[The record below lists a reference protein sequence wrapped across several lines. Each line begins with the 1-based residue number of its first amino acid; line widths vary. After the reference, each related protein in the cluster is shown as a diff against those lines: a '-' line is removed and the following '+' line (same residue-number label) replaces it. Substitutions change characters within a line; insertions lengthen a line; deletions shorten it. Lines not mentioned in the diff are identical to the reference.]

1 MPSKDDKIRELESRI
16 TNLQNL
22 LSLEQNKN
30 SVLSNENANLKQQIS
45 QLQFQ
50 LTSQN
55 NFQNMNNIQNNS
67 FDKFINLINEKENKI
82 RDLEEKI
89 KRYPFVLEKN
99 EKIMSI
105 IFSSVNQK
113 VNYSMVCKNTDTIHK
128 LEEKLYEEYPNLS
141 EGENYFLC
149 KGIVLNK
156 FQSFEKNH
164 IKNGDIILL
173 NQNDSSTLFH

>member
-1 MPSKDDKIRELESRI
+1 MKV
-16 TNLQNL
+16 TNLQVELN
-22 LSLEQNKN
+22 SEQTKN
-30 SVLSNENANLKQQIS
+30 YKLSNENANLKQKIS

-50 LTSQN
+50 LNS
-55 NFQNMNNIQNNS
+55 QNMNNISNIQNNS
-67 FDKFINLINEKENKI
+67 YDKLINLINEKENIIKN
-82 RDLEEKI
+82 LKEKI

-141 EGENYFLC
+141 ERENYFLC
-149 KGIVLNK
+149 KGRLLNK
-156 FQSFEKNH
+156 FQSFEKNN

-173 NQNDSSTLFH
+173 YQNDSSTLFQK

>member
-1 MPSKDDKIRELESRI
+1 M
-16 TNLQNL
+16 NN
-22 LSLEQNKN
+22 
-30 SVLSNENANLKQQIS
+30 IS
-45 QLQFQ
+45 
-50 LTSQN
+50 
-55 NFQNMNNIQNNS
+55 NIQNNS
-67 FDKFINLINEKENKI
+67 NDILIKLINEKENKI

-89 KRYPFVLEKN
+89 KRYPFILEKN

-105 IFSSVNQK
+105 IFSSINEK
-113 VNYSMVCKNTDTIHK
+113 VNFSMVCKNTDTIHK

-141 EGENYFLC
+141 ERENYFLC